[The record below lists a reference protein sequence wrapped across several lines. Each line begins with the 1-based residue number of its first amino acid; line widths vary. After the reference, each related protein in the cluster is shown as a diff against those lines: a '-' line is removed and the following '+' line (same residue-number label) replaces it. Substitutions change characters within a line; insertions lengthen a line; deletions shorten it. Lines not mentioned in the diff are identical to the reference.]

1 MRQTFNIDE
10 VHILTEIAGK
20 RPCQDMCV
28 FFFPR
33 AWWLHIYCVCAA
45 AEQYTIWL
53 SMWMNY
59 CQPFPPSSSQMQEIT
74 AKALYVLL
82 SAERPPFTEI
92 SFFCFFAMERQE
104 SNKLFCFGTC
114 VRTAAAAAVQEKC
127 QLQVCYIN
135 IVENVLNRV
144 KSSF

>member
-92 SFFCFFAMERQE
+92 SFFCFFLPWNDKKAISYFALGPVSGQRQRRQYR
-104 SNKLFCFGTC
+104 K
-114 VRTAAAAAVQEKC
+114 
-127 QLQVCYIN
+127 
-135 IVENVLNRV
+135 NVNF
-144 KSSF
+144 KSAT